1 MFLKF
6 LRLEIKS
13 FFRGTSLGINLTMK
27 ILRFIGILYF
37 IGSLLGGAF
46 IAFFYIQEEMHQD
59 PLKVVSKF
67 MIVAWIIDL
76 VLKYLWQEIPTQNIK
91 PFLTLNIR
99 KNTLVNYM
107 LAKTFLSAF
116 SWLSSLFFITF
127 SLIALFNGYSIP
139 GVLLWLIGAVS
150 LLYMNNF
157 IQW

>member
-1 MFLKF
+1 M
-6 LRLEIKS
+6 KS
-13 FFRGTSLGINLTMK
+13 KAFFRGTSFRDQSDHENSPFN
-27 ILRFIGILYF
+27 RN
-37 IGSLLGGAF
+37 SLLYRMSCGWSIYCLFLHSGGNAP
-46 IAFFYIQEEMHQD
+46 D

-67 MIVAWIIDL
+67 MIIAWIIDL

-91 PFLTLNIR
+91 PFLTMNIR

-139 GVLLWLIGAVS
+139 
-150 LLYMNNF
+150 
-157 IQW
+157 